1 VALLDYNQLSDS
13 KIIMS
18 IYDEIQ
24 KRNIIL
30 LISLSSCLSLLLLSP
45 EGVFAKSSAQNPVP
59 TVTPLDRGVI
69 ATVRAGMTD
78 PVKVRSGPSTLYS
91 EIGVLLIG
99 QSVTAKGRSDGGL
112 WLLIAYRECPVD
124 RVGFMRLIWIW
135 LLVNYLSLNHR
146 QQLRRVTTATIDP
159 TLAAQFIVTSI
170 PTQLATFTPAPPL
183 VIPTYAPQS
192 DGQFLGGI
200 PVGLVILTL
209 AGLGLVLGAVSLL
222 QIR

>member
-1 VALLDYNQLSDS
+1 MKFKN
-13 KIIMS
+13 
-18 IYDEIQ
+18 
-24 KRNIIL
+24 RNIIF

-45 EGVFAKSSAQNPVP
+45 EGVFAKYNAQNPVP
-59 TVTPLDRGVI
+59 TVTPLDKGVI

-112 WLLIAYRECPVD
+112 WLLIAYPGVPGGQGWVYAPYMDLAPGELPV
-124 RVGFMRLIWIW
+124 VEPPPT
-135 LLVNYLSLNHR
+135 VTP
-146 QQLRRVTTATIDP
+146 VTTATIDP

-170 PTQLATFTPAPPL
+170 PTQLATFTPASPL
-183 VIPTYAPQS
+183 AIPTYAPQS